1 MHDSAQDQKGRLRV
15 ARLTVRNV
23 LGVEDS
29 VIDLDTITV
38 LSGANASGKSSHLK
52 ALRSAL
58 GIDRT
63 ALARLARV
71 NEDRKPGEPEEP
83 SVEVLL
89 VDDTGERELLVSRK
103 GEGSP
108 EVRERV
114 GEDWRKVPRPVEYLR
129 QLVDIQA
136 ASPAAWLAMDDEA
149 KAAAV
154 LEAMPLPAYSR
165 AAALQAAG
173 LEGFRLPP
181 IPAGL
186 HPLEDLEQIEAA
198 VFSSRTE
205 VNRQERAE
213 HDAAEKLLGGL
224 PAERPEAEGGRVA
237 HLEEEATQLS
247 GEIARTEASVVSAE
261 KAAIAAADAEYQLAQ
276 ERVAGDFK
284 VAAAKLRAAHEAQV
298 AQLRRELE
306 ERIAALKIET
316 DRAVEELKARGET
329 TLDEAEGKA
338 NAAKAA
344 ATRTRERARERTQL
358 QQEQLSAMR
367 EELAAVRERQR
378 AIETDHHVR
387 KTAEEGK
394 ARARACEAK
403 AQQLTE
409 AIAALRRYRLQLA
422 EQLPIKGL
430 SVHFDEKGRKSLTLD
445 GVPLSQVNDGRLYEL
460 AAEVSLV
467 RHAPAAGDDPSRP
480 RLNLVLLDGI
490 ERLDPE
496 RRAGMLREIARRGSQ
511 VIAACVTAAAWR
523 VLRGDDALAA

>member
-1 MHDSAQDQKGRLRV
+1 MHDSAQDQKGHLRV

-23 LGVEDS
+23 LGIEDS
-29 VIDLDTITV
+29 VIDLESITV
-38 LSGANASGKSSHLK
+38 LSGPNASGKSSHLK

-129 QLVDIQA
+129 EMVDVQA
-136 ASPAAWLAMDDEA
+136 ASPAAWLAMNDED

-165 AAALQAAG
+165 QAALQAAG
-173 LEGFRLPP
+173 LEAFRLPP
-181 IPAGL
+181 IPTGL
-186 HPLEDLEQIEAA
+186 HPLEELEQIEAA

-213 HDAAEKLLGGL
+213 HDAAEKLLAGL
-224 PAERPEAEGGRVA
+224 PAERPELANELVGRIEA
-237 HLEEEATQLS
+237 EATDLS
-247 GEIARTEASVVSAE
+247 GEIARAEASAASAE
-261 KAAIAAADAEYQLAQ
+261 KAAIAAANSELQLAQ
-276 ERVAGDFK
+276 ERVAGEFK
-284 VAAAKLRAAHEAQV
+284 TAAAKLRAAHEAQA
-298 AQLRRELE
+298 AQLRREVE
-306 ERIAALKIET
+306 ERIAALKIDT
-316 DRAVEELKARGET
+316 DRAVEELKARGEAT
-329 TLDEAEGKA
+329 IDEAEERA
-338 NAAKAA
+338 NATATAAREAREAARVATTRQSEKLTGLRERLAA
-344 ATRTRERARERTQL
+344 A
-358 QQEQLSAMR
+358 
-367 EELAAVRERQR
+367 RERQR

-387 KTAEEGK
+387 NTAEEGK
-394 ARARACEAK
+394 ARARSLEAK
-403 AQQLTE
+403 AEQLTQ

-467 RHAPAAGDDPSRP
+467 RNAPSADDATRP